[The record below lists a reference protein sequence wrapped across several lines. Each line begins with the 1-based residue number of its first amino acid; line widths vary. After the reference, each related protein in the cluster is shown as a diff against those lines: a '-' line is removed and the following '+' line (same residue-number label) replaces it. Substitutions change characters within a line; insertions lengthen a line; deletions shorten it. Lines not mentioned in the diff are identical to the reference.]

1 MSHRL
6 LRSHTTVGAPA
17 ARRLHPAAATVP
29 VAGIITLDSVS
40 VLSIPSVGAS
50 ATVEHTVEVADT
62 ALALGSG
69 DVPVLGTPRVLALLE
84 QATVDAVAHSLPAES
99 TTVGARVEIEHLLP
113 SAVGDRV
120 VASATLADVQGRR
133 LTFEVRLTERGRL
146 LASGS
151 IVRVVAERR
160 RFGA

>member
-29 VAGIITLDSVS
+29 VAGIITLDSV
-40 VLSIPSVGAS
+40 SIPSVGAS

>member
-1 MSHRL
+1 M
-6 LRSHTTVGAPA
+6 
-17 ARRLHPAAATVP
+17 
-29 VAGIITLDSVS
+29 TLTST
-40 VLSIPSVGAS
+40 PSVGAS
-50 ATVEHTVEVADT
+50 ATVEHTVEEADT

-84 QATVDAVAHSLPAES
+84 QATVEAVAGSLAAEH

-113 SAVGDRV
+113 SSVGDRV
-120 VASATLADVQGRR
+120 VASATLTHAQGRR
-133 LTFEVRLTERGRL
+133 LTFDVRLTERGRL

>member
-1 MSHRL
+1 
-6 LRSHTTVGAPA
+6 
-17 ARRLHPAAATVP
+17 VP